1 MIYNFFK
8 IVIPAKA
15 GIQYNIL
22 LKCTN
27 KTFKDFMFNKAG
39 KTLTIFIV
47 LTYILLISSTSIGF
61 YLYHLEQRLHKSVET
76 ELGISHADGV
86 RLQAQ
91 LKDIQGQLALAVDKN
106 KEADQKINN
115 LLDEKDLNEG
125 LRAALKKENT
135 ALKEQ
140 MADIDKSKQK
150 IKADLDDSAA
160 KLSQYQELL
169 KASQDKSKELEA
181 RLAGLAETNKS
192 NETRIKELTA
202 DMKPYD
208 KRTPAEQIAS
218 EVVPPGQS
226 GKDKVELN
234 TIVVNPKTGTKGHV
248 LSVDIDAEFV
258 VFNLGLKQGVKPD
271 DVLSLYRGDEYLGD
285 IKATRVQDEMS
296 AADIIPPLSSR
307 EIRKNDTVVLKP

>member
-1 MIYNFFK
+1 MVSFPLK
-8 IVIPAKA
+8 
-15 GIQYNIL
+15 NIL
-22 LKCTN
+22 SLYHSTTYHYN
-27 KTFKDFMFNKAG
+27 NFMLNKAG

-47 LTYILLISSTSIGF
+47 LIIILLLSSTSIGF
-61 YLYHLEQRLHKSVET
+61 YLYHQEQRLHKSFET
-76 ELGISHADGV
+76 ELGISRASEQ

-91 LKDIQGQLALAVDKN
+91 LKDIQGQLTLAQDKN

-125 LRAALKKENT
+125 LRTALKKENT
-135 ALKEQ
+135 QLKAQ

-150 IKADLDDSAA
+150 IKADLDDSVARLA
-160 KLSQYQELL
+160 QFQGLL

-181 RLAGLAETNKS
+181 RLAALAQTNKS
-192 NETRIKELTA
+192 MADKINELKA

-218 EVVPPGQS
+218 EVVPPGRS
-226 GKDKVELN
+226 GHDKVELAK
-234 TIVVNPKTGTKGHV
+234 IVVNPQSGTKGHV

-258 VFNLGLKQGVKPD
+258 VFNLGIKQGVKPD